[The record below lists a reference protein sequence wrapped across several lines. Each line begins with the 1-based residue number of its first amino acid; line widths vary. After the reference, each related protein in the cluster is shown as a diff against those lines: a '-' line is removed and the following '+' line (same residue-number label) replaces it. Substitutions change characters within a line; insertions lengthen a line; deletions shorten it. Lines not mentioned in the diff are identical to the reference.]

1 LLALL
6 PLRLLHA
13 LGALGGW
20 LVYWLS
26 PRYRRRLRENLAA
39 AFPDS
44 PELLPVAIAE
54 AGKAAFETPAVW
66 FRPASSTAA
75 MAVKVDGWDVVEAVL
90 ARGKGILF
98 LTPHLGCF
106 EITAQYYALHHPLTI
121 LYRPPR
127 KQILEPLM
135 MAGRARPNLTPVPAN
150 VRGVRALLKALKRG
164 EAIGMLPDQAP
175 QAGEGAWAD
184 FFGRPAYTMTLAAR
198 LLSATGAPV
207 MLAFAERL
215 PRGAGFRLWLEEGPP
230 FVEGVPY
237 EAALNR
243 ALEQLI
249 RRCPG
254 QYLWGYDRYKVPR
267 GSAPQAAS
275 GENFGGEA

>member
-1 LLALL
+1 MLVLFRLLALL
-6 PLRLLHA
+6 PLRVLHA

-39 AFPDS
+39 AFPNS
-44 PELLPVAIAE
+44 PGLLPAAIVE
-54 AGKAAFETPAVW
+54 AGKAAFEIPAIW
-66 FRPASSTAA
+66 FRPATAA
-75 MAVKVDGWDVVEAVL
+75 MAVRVGDWSVVESVL

-106 EITAQYYALHHPLTI
+106 EITAQYYALLHPLTI

-198 LLSATGAPV
+198 LVRATGAPV

-215 PRGAGFRLWLEEGPP
+215 PHGEGFHIWFAEGPP
-230 FVEGVPY
+230 LVEGVPY
-237 EAALNR
+237 EAAMNR

-249 RRCPG
+249 RRCPA
-254 QYLWGYDRYKVPR
+254 QYLWAYDRYKVPR
-267 GSAPQAAS
+267 GAMPPAAA
-275 GENFGGEA
+275 GEA